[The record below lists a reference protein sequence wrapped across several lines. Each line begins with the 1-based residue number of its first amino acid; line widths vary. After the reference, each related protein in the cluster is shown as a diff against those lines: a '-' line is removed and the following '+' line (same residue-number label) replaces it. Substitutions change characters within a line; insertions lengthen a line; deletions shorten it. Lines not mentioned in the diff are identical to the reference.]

1 MLFTRFRAHWPATLR
16 PARRPV
22 SGVDT
27 AAGMSGHDN
36 PHPLALPGPAS
47 RVRHTLF

>member
-22 SGVDT
+22 AEVHT
-27 AAGMSGHDN
+27 AAGMSGYDN
-36 PHPLALPGPAS
+36 PHPLALPGPVS